1 MVAGLMKAK
10 RSLEVGSP
18 SAAIS
23 QGSRVSQENMRKL
36 IIALEWRLFPN
47 RELAGGNGPLL
58 EDEYRLGAR
67 SQEIGCECFSSDGS
81 GCRLTNTSRAAH
93 LQSQPEWVMIV
104 AQVLLLP
111 NQNT

>member
-10 RSLEVGSP
+10 RSLDIVGSP

-36 IIALEWRLFPN
+36 VIALEWRLFPN

-58 EDEYRLGAR
+58 EDEYRLRAR
-67 SQEIGCECFSSDGS
+67 A
-81 GCRLTNTSRAAH
+81 RR
-93 LQSQPEWVMIV
+93 
-104 AQVLLLP
+104 
-111 NQNT
+111 